1 MQLSILVILY
11 NSTCQQSDT
20 LQSILG
26 ADLTQVDLKLTIWNN
41 GSCLLN
47 NEELTSYVAKAIHK
61 GIAVTTYQDIRNLP
75 LSKIYNFVLQQQDS
89 DFFIP
94 LDQDTQLNKDFFITI
109 AKHQDLDLIL
119 PIVYA
124 AGQQNIVRFPF
135 NRKSKQAILEQKKV
149 DAAIITSV
157 TSGMAI
163 SRRLIDLFTQHNI
176 MVFDERFAFYGIDTA
191 FFLNIRQIAQQDQIK
206 CGCFGQ
212 IEHSL
217 STYVKE
223 NKQASYHR
231 SKEFFYHAILY
242 RLNYKRKSR
251 LSMFFF
257 IFSRLIKGR
266 VKDIKGLKNVF
277 YCLIYKRHPRAALD
291 IKVNP

>member
-26 ADLTQVDLKLTIWNN
+26 ADLTQIDLKLTIWNN
-41 GSCLLN
+41 GSSLLD
-47 NEELTSYVAKAIHK
+47 NEELTSYVAQATDK
-61 GIAVTTYQDIRNLP
+61 GITVTTYQDIRNLP

-94 LDQDTQLNKDFFITI
+94 LDQDTQLNKDFFTIIT
-109 AKHQDLDLIL
+109 KHQDLDLIL

-124 AGQQNIVRFPF
+124 EGQDNLVKFPF
-135 NRKSKQAILEQKKV
+135 NIKTKQPILKEQGV
-149 DAAIITSV
+149 DTATITSV

-163 SRRLIDLFTQHNI
+163 SKRLIDLFAQYNI
-176 MVFDERFAFYGIDTA
+176 GVFDERFAFYGIDTA
-191 FFLNIRQIAQQDQIK
+191 FFFNIRQIAQHDQIL
-206 CGCFGQ
+206 CGCLGR
-212 IEHSL
+212 IGHSL
-217 STYVKE
+217 STYVQE
-223 NKQASYHR
+223 SKQASYRR

-242 RLNYKRKSR
+242 RLNYKKKSR

-257 IFSRLIKGR
+257 ILSRLIKGR
-266 VKDIKGLKNVF
+266 VKDIEGLKNVF
-277 YCLIYKRHPRAALD
+277 YCLIYKQHPRASLD